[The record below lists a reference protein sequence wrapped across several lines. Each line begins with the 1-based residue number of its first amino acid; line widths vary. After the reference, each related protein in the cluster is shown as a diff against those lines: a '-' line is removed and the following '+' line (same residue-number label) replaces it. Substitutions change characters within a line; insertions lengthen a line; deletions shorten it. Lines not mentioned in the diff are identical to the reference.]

1 MKHIKNQRVTFVTR
15 AAMIAAVYV
24 VLSTIFAPLGT
35 KAIQV
40 RFAEAL
46 TILPIFSSAA
56 IPGLFVGCMIG
67 NALSGAILPDVIFG
81 SLATLSGAIGTR
93 KLGKVHPVLGTVPPI
108 LANTITVPLILRYG
122 YGDPLPIP
130 YMMLTVG
137 IGEILS
143 CGVLGM
149 ILYRA
154 LKPRAH
160 KIFK

>member
-67 NALSGAILPDVIFG
+67 NALSGAILPDVIF
-81 SLATLSGAIGTR
+81 SIVFYISFFHYI
-93 KLGKVHPVLGTVPPI
+93 
-108 LANTITVPLILRYG
+108 ILR
-122 YGDPLPIP
+122 
-130 YMMLTVG
+130 
-137 IGEILS
+137 
-143 CGVLGM
+143 
-149 ILYRA
+149 
-154 LKPRAH
+154 
-160 KIFK
+160 